1 MKNYEPEKRYEHT
14 HQDTKGRTYRYD
26 AKINYEEHHHDPEVE
41 ILGSKI
47 DAMQTEM
54 KMIREEIGLMKPL
67 EEKEK
72 GSNNSQNDRRNT
84 ERPGRWPKNNIQQT
98 G

>member
-1 MKNYEPEKRYEHT
+1 
-14 HQDTKGRTYRYD
+14 
-26 AKINYEEHHHDPEVE
+26 
-41 ILGSKI
+41 
-47 DAMQTEM
+47 MQTEM

-84 ERPGRWPKNNIQQT
+84 ERPGRWPKNNIQKT